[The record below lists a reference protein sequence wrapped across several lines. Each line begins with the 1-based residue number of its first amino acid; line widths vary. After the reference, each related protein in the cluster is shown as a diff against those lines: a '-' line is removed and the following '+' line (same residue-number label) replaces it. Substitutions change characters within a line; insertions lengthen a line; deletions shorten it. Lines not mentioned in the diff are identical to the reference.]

1 MLSGEI
7 QQKTIT
13 CLLSSATGQMFM
25 LGDERLKCSGA
36 RRVPE
41 PTLSLHIS
49 SGNTHR
55 TLEGMKIANQ

>member
-1 MLSGEI
+1 
-7 QQKTIT
+7 
-13 CLLSSATGQMFM
+13 M